1 MNFEMDEIIKKYNK
15 LSEPFHKKAFDVI
28 TGKAIPTESEI
39 EKVKPNLSAE
49 EFEKLKD
56 ELKAEVIPDYWL
68 TVFKN
73 CE

>member
-1 MNFEMDEIIKKYNK
+1 MK
-15 LSEPFHKKAFDVI
+15 LLKNTISLVNHSIKKAFDVI